1 MGTTRATHYCG
12 MDIAAKNYMGKTDS
26 QPDIDACIASGANT
40 PVRDIDF
47 VKREHSNFYR
57 RYRLRLLTCNHVT
70 EMQRHRLQ
78 PGRKE
83 LLLLP
88 KCVDD

>member
-1 MGTTRATHYCG
+1 

-40 PVRDIDF
+40 PVRDMHS
-47 VKREHSNFYR
+47 VKCEHSNVDRIYR
-57 RYRLRLLTCNHVT
+57 VRLLTCNHVT

-83 LLLLP
+83 LFLLP
-88 KCVDD
+88 ECVDD